1 MSAKCNSCSALNLKT
16 FNGEVAIHFPGLDGL
31 NKPIVWVFPELTI
44 CQTCGYTQ
52 FVVPEREL
60 RVLVEGKS
68 VQGAVVFDERA
79 AGSSA
84 QAA

>member
-1 MSAKCNSCSALNLKT
+1 MPATCKSCSALNLKT
-16 FNGEVAIHFPGLDGL
+16 FNGELAVHFLGLDGL

-44 CQTCGYTQ
+44 CQTCGFTQ
-52 FVVPEREL
+52 FVIPEREL

-68 VQGAVVFDERA
+68 VQGAVMFDEKA

-84 QAA
+84 HAA